1 LLDGGLR
8 ERDAVDKG
16 ETSTAMVSYRR
27 NDPDTRL
34 PTTRQELF

>member
-8 ERDAVDKG
+8 ERDAVDKD
-16 ETSTAMVSYRR
+16 ETSIAIVSHRL

-34 PTTRQELF
+34 PTTRQELV